1 MPIDCDQLREC
12 ADLLHD
18 KAASEMESAQRE
30 GRHLTTYVD
39 RMRVVAE
46 LEGVAEVVEAKLSEA
61 C

>member
-1 MPIDCDQLREC
+1 MSIDCHQLREC

-18 KAASEMESAQRE
+18 RAASEMDPAQRG
-30 GRHLTTYVD
+30 GRHLPTYVG

-46 LEGVAEVVEAKLSEA
+46 LEGVAERVKAKLREE

>member
-1 MPIDCDQLREC
+1 MTIDCDQLREC

-18 KAASEMESAQRE
+18 RAASEMDAAQRD
-30 GRHLTTYVD
+30 GRHLPTYVE

-46 LEGVAEVVEAKLSEA
+46 LEGVAERVEAKLSEE

>member
-18 KAASEMESAQRE
+18 TAASEMEAALRN
-30 GRHLTTYVD
+30 GRHLPTYVG

-46 LEGVAEVVEAKLSEA
+46 LEGVAEAVEAKLSEE